1 MIQSNLRCILFAM
14 VVMAPCPAVMGQR
27 QTKAASA
34 SKPADPRADSQLYR
48 NARFAFRYQI
58 PYGWV
63 DRTQQLQEG
72 NPDPG
77 KSEVLLAVFERPPE
91 ATGNTVNSAVVIA
104 TESAASYPGV
114 KRAEDYLGPLTELAT
129 SKGFKAVG
137 DPYALEVESRPLLRA
152 DFVKALGGKDGSKDK
167 LEDQLTMRQCTLVLF
182 TKGQIVS
189 FTFIAGGEEELDD
202 LMDSLHFGA
211 TGTAA
216 APSKRAPTPLPH

>member
-1 MIQSNLRCILFAM
+1 MAVFA
-14 VVMAPCPAVMGQR
+14 ARIRSKIGAR
-27 QTKAASA
+27 ASA
-34 SKPADPRADSQLYR
+34 V
-48 NARFAFRYQI
+48 FR
-58 PYGWV
+58 
-63 DRTQQLQEG
+63 
-72 NPDPG
+72 
-77 KSEVLLAVFERPPE
+77 SF
-91 ATGNTVNSAVVIA
+91 
-104 TESAASYPGV
+104 ESAASYPGV